1 MKKYKIL
8 AVEDEATMQV
18 LLQRCLG
25 LKYDLVI
32 TANLERAKQTLE
44 HFKPDL
50 VLLDIYLPDGNG
62 FDFFDFLKQDLNT
75 QLIPV
80 IFLTLETGT
89 QMKVKSFSAGAY
101 DYVTKPFDHSELIAR
116 IDAHCARSTEII
128 SAHYSPDTFD
138 TLFFNR
144 EARQVYRQEKNG
156 NKQFLSLSPME
167 FKLLE
172 CFMTHLGKTLSR
184 DQIAKEV
191 WNRSHFQ
198 SRTIDRHISSL
209 RKKLGATGSY
219 LKTVSQGGYLLS
231 LESEAEGKK

>member
-8 AVEDEATMQV
+8 AVEDEATTQI

-32 TANLERAKQTLE
+32 AANLERAKHILE

-50 VLLDIYLPDGNG
+50 VLLDIYFPDGNG
-62 FDFFDFLKQDLNT
+62 FDFFEFLKQDIST

-80 IFLTLETGT
+80 IFLTLESGT
-89 QMKVKSFSAGAY
+89 EIKVKSFSAGAY
-101 DYVTKPFDHSELIAR
+101 DYVTKPFDQSELIAR

-128 SAHYSPDTFD
+128 SAHYAPNKFED
-138 TLFFNR
+138 LLFNR
-144 EARQVYRQEKNG
+144 ESRQVYRQEKNG
-156 NKQFLSLSPME
+156 DKQLVSLSPME

-172 CFMTHLGKTLSR
+172 FFMSHLGKTLSR
-184 DQIAKEV
+184 EQIAKEV
-191 WNRSHFQ
+191 WNRPHFQ

-209 RKKLGATGSY
+209 RKKLGPTGSF

-231 LESEAEGKK
+231 SRQETVTEK